1 MLPDILVGRG
11 ALVPCEAAPSARP
24 DHLAAETKPAIDR
37 AGMHEL
43 QQHPVR
49 IAVDDTLDRTEGVI
63 ADWIRALMRLRCEF
77 GRIRDELA
85 RDRIVRIIAI
95 NQFRYRRRDSDGI
108 ARRHLLQRRRLR
120 RRYKTGVSQLRNA
133 TQGVGHHPLSFKL
146 AASK

>member
-1 MLPDILVGRG
+1 MLRDILVGRI
-11 ALVPCEAAPSARP
+11 ALVYRETARSARP
-24 DHLAAETKPAIDR
+24 DHLAAETEPAIDR

-95 NQFRYRRRDSDGI
+95 NQFRYPSRDTAAIPRR
-108 ARRHLLQRRRLR
+108 
-120 RRYKTGVSQLRNA
+120 
-133 TQGVGHHPLSFKL
+133 PLPQPP
-146 AASK
+146 